1 LKARSHSRAS
11 LRPNASY
18 TDSDVTAFRAVC
30 ALGCLLLCAAPVR
43 AQEKEPIG
51 GFVIDVRGA
60 FARHKLEPSVATEL
74 GVVPANLPARSY
86 GLLTGAHYYPFHL
99 GKITFGVGG
108 EFVYARG
115 SHTLAPTTDG
125 GPSGPTVRRHFES
138 LAPEISFNFGHR
150 NGWSYISGGMFGRSK
165 LFVDRADAQA
175 SAAPWRSTINY
186 GGGARWFTNHHL
198 AFSVDFRWFS
208 NAEQPANSTGVVLQ
222 PRTTLLVLS
231 GGIAIR

>member
-1 LKARSHSRAS
+1 MVRVS
-11 LRPNASY
+11 
-18 TDSDVTAFRAVC
+18 
-30 ALGCLLLCAAPVR
+30 LLLAALCLTLSSVPAA
-43 AQEKEPIG
+43 AQQNEPIG
-51 GFVIDVRGA
+51 GFAADVRGT

-74 GVVPANLPARSY
+74 DVVPGNLPTRSY
-86 GLLTGAHYYPFHL
+86 GVVGGAHYYPFHL
-99 GKITFGVGG
+99 GKITFGFGG

-115 SHTLAPTTDG
+115 SHTLAATTDG
-125 GPSGPTVRRHFES
+125 GPAGPTVRRRFMS

-165 LFVDRADAQA
+165 LYLDRADAPA
-175 SAAPWRSTINY
+175 SGAPWRSTINY
-186 GGGARWFTNHHL
+186 GGGARWFTSHHV

-208 NAEQPANSTGVVLQ
+208 NAEQPANATGVVFQ

>member
-1 LKARSHSRAS
+1 M
-11 LRPNASY
+11 
-18 TDSDVTAFRAVC
+18 
-30 ALGCLLLCAAPVR
+30 CLLLCAAPVQ
-43 AQEKEPIG
+43 AQEKAPISG
-51 GFVIDVRGA
+51 VALDVRGA

-74 GVVPANLPARSY
+74 NVVPGNLPARSF
-86 GLLTGAHYYPFHL
+86 GIVTGAHYYPFHL
-99 GKITFGVGG
+99 GKITFGFGG

-115 SHTLAPTTDG
+115 SHTLAPAADG
-125 GPSGPTVRRHFES
+125 APSGPTVRRHFES
-138 LAPEISFNFGHR
+138 IAPEISFNFGHR

-165 LFVDRADAQA
+165 LFLDRADAPA
-175 SAAPWRSTINY
+175 SGAPWRSTINY

-208 NAEQPANSTGVVLQ
+208 NAEQPANATGVVLQ